1 MHIVKAD
8 KKNDVET
15 RRAYQKKIVDYL
27 NGSMAAGVYKFP
39 MKYEIGFDY
48 TSDPLVPANVIMQ
61 DEDAAC
67 LFHACY
73 PISDQNLIP
82 TLLSSSQIDDFF
94 IDSKK
99 QEELVVKVITRNICG
114 VFH

>member
-1 MHIVKAD
+1 
-8 KKNDVET
+8 
-15 RRAYQKKIVDYL
+15 
-27 NGSMAAGVYKFP
+27 

-73 PISDQNLIP
+73 PISDQKSHSH
-82 TLLSSSQIDDFF
+82 TL
-94 IDSKK
+94 
-99 QEELVVKVITRNICG
+99 
-114 VFH
+114 VFQPD